1 MKFLFFVL
9 TFFLPLFLQAQ
20 GVVCESLFSKVGV
33 KNHEVSVT
41 TSKNYQAF
49 LSEDQHFLK
58 IVNLKTKTEYTYD
71 SHDIL
76 NGFFSLDGHAWI
88 IPGFNEI
95 QIWNFE
101 RREGNLLHIKLRHA
115 ESFPMT
121 SMHKDPANGHT
132 ILKIIYRREKIN
144 ISTRRF
150 EMITETILKDLE
162 TLEESRI

>member
-1 MKFLFFVL
+1 ML
-9 TFFLPLFLQAQ
+9 TFFLPLFLHAQ
-20 GVVCESLFSKVGV
+20 SPVCEGFFREEFAV
-33 KNHEVSVT
+33 KHDDKNEGKSVLNVT
-41 TSKNYQAF
+41 KTRQAF
-49 LSEDQHFLK
+49 LSKDQHFLK

-71 SHDIL
+71 SRDIL

-88 IPGFNEI
+88 IPGYEEI

-115 ESFPMT
+115 ESFPIT
-121 SMHKDPANGHT
+121 SMHKDLASGHT
-132 ILKIIYRREKIN
+132 ILKIIYRREKVN

-150 EMITETILKDLE
+150 ETVTETILKDLE